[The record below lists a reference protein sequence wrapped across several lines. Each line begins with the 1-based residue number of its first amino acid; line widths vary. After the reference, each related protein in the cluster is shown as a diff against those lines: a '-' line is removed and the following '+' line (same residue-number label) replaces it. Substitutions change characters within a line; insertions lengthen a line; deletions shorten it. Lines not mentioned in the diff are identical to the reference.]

1 MWDDLLA
8 AVALV
13 LVLEGLMP
21 FVSPSTLRHT
31 MEQLIRL
38 PDQTLRI
45 IGLVSMVSG
54 ALLLYL
60 LRHS

>member
-1 MWDDLLA
+1 MWNDLLA

-21 FVSPSTLRHT
+21 FLSPSAMRRT
-31 MEQLIRL
+31 MEQLVRL
-38 PDQTLRI
+38 PDLTLRGV
-45 IGLVSMVSG
+45 GLVSMVSG

-60 LRHS
+60 VRHW

>member
-21 FVSPSTLRHT
+21 FLSPSTLRRT

>member
-1 MWDDLLA
+1 MWDNLLA
-8 AVALV
+8 AFALV

-21 FVSPSTLRHT
+21 FLSPSTLRRT
-31 MEQLIRL
+31 MQQIIRL

-54 ALLLYL
+54 ALILYL